1 MSNEAA
7 LRREPGPRAAPA
19 CQAGRGASHIAV
31 FISELT
37 SGGVQKRMLDLAGGL
52 TARGHRVDLVL
63 CRVDGRLSE
72 QVPEGVSVVGLKA
85 GPGWLGRIYALAADP
100 KGFLSLLRPVLLPRK
115 PSETLPYL
123 PDLVRYL
130 RRVRPRALLAA
141 KPHPNVE
148 ASWARRLAHVGT
160 RLVVSERISLAGKT
174 EKSRMWKRRFLPP
187 LVRRSYLNA
196 DAIVAV
202 SDGVADDLADT
213 ARIPRDRITTIYNPV
228 VTPQLLKRAEEP
240 LDHPWFAAGAPPVL
254 LGVGRLHDDK
264 DFPTLIRAFAR
275 VRKVR
280 EARLMILG
288 EAKRAE
294 RLDQLKALA
303 DELGVAQD
311 VDFPGFVKNPL
322 AYMAKAS
329 IFVLSSI
336 WEGLPGV
343 MIEALACGCPV
354 ASTDCP
360 SGPAEILENGLYGPL
375 VPVGDD
381 AALAE
386 AILSTLENP
395 PDREELRARGAT
407 FSLDRAVDR
416 YLEVLLDAT

>member
-1 MSNEAA
+1 MINNTAV
-7 LRREPGPRAAPA
+7 RREAEPRGARA
-19 CQAGRGASHIAV
+19 CDAGHEASHIAV
-31 FISELT
+31 FIPELT
-37 SGGVQKRMLDLAGGL
+37 SGGVQKRMLDLADGL

-63 CRVDGRLSE
+63 CRVDGRLAE
-72 QVPEGVSVVGLKA
+72 QVPKGVSVVGLKA
-85 GPGWLGRIYALAADP
+85 GPGWLGRAYALAADP

-130 RRVRPRALLAA
+130 RRARPRALLAA

-148 ASWARRLAHVGT
+148 ASWARRLADVET

-174 EKSRMWKRRFLPP
+174 QQSRMWKRRFLPP
-187 LVRRSYLNA
+187 LVRRSYMNA

-202 SDGVADDLADT
+202 SDGVADDLAST
-213 ARIPRDRITTIYNPV
+213 TRIPRDRITTIYNPV
-228 VTPQLLKRAEEP
+228 VTPMLLKRAEEP
-240 LDHPWFAAGAPPVL
+240 VDHPWFAPGAPPVL

-275 VRKVR
+275 VRKAR
-280 EARLMILG
+280 EARLVILG

-294 RLDQLKALA
+294 RLDQLKDLA
-303 DELGVAQD
+303 EELGVAEH
-311 VDFPGFVKNPL
+311 VAFPGFVENPL
-322 AYMAKAS
+322 AYMANAS

-360 SGPAEILENGLYGPL
+360 SGPAEILQNGLYGPL

-386 AILSTLENP
+386 AILSTLDNP
-395 PDREELRARGAT
+395 PDRDKLRARGAA

-416 YLEVLLDAT
+416 YLDVLLDAT